1 MLRKKVQAL
10 ADKQYIHNVDSDVNK
25 NVPRPAGSAGNN
37 FNIQNEMGLG
47 GNTNDREQYLAIMV
61 YRVPNQD
68 NNLTMDLVKRNMHNL
83 THQAS
88 INWEQPWAKTPAG
101 AKEKL
106 FAVVSQIH

>member
-1 MLRKKVQAL
+1 
-10 ADKQYIHNVDSDVNK
+10 
-25 NVPRPAGSAGNN
+25 
-37 FNIQNEMGLG
+37 
-47 GNTNDREQYLAIMV
+47 
-61 YRVPNQD
+61 
-68 NNLTMDLVKRNMHNL
+68 MDLVKRNMHNL